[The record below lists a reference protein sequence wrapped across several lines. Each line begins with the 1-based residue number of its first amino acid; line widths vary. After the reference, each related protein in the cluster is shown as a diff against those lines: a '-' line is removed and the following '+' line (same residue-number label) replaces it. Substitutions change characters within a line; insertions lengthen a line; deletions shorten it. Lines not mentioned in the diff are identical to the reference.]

1 MTRYTGP
8 PMDLAN
14 MRSLGV
20 RAVDVYCKWAL
31 ALITVGV
38 ILAFDIGSAIST
50 EISVQSPE
58 LPRWAPAATYEV
70 LSQASGDGAALS
82 DPPPSSP
89 GSRPALACVQNEGG
103 GR

>member
-1 MTRYTGP
+1 
-8 PMDLAN
+8 MDLDN

-20 RAVDVYCKWAL
+20 TAVDVYCKWAL
-31 ALITVGV
+31 ALITVVV
-38 ILAFDIGSAIST
+38 ILAFDIGSAISR

-82 DPPPSSP
+82 DPLFA
-89 GSRPALACVQNEGG
+89 GSRPALAWVQDEGG
-103 GR
+103 GH